1 MIKRYKIEGLDCPNC
16 AKALETKIGE
26 LDGINSAKIN
36 FVKSYIE
43 IDSDNQ
49 EKAVKDAIALTLKLE
64 PDATIIV
71 DNKSKISNK
80 GIWLDLGLLALGIVL
95 AVLTFVVKMPA
106 VLYWTTF
113 VISALLMGY
122 KTYYK
127 ALNLLLKGVIN
138 ENFLVTLSVIGA
150 TAVGEH
156 QDGLM
161 VVALYSIGKILES
174 LALNKSKKSIEALT
188 NIKPEYAVLVGE
200 DGSEK
205 KVEPSIIKVGDRLI
219 VKAGEK
225 VPVDGIVESGDVSLN
240 TQSLTGES
248 LPQLVAVGDEILSG
262 SIVLDG
268 VVYIKATSTY
278 TNSTVS
284 KILDLIENASEKKT
298 KTETVISKIS
308 KWYTLGVVCLAVVVW
323 AIVWAITG
331 NINTAI
337 YRGLIFLVISC
348 PCAFAISVPLAY
360 FSGIGNASKNG
371 ILIKGSNYLD
381 VLAKIDLIAFDKTGT
396 LTTGEFEIE
405 NIESCSEK
413 HTKEDVLYLASLGEQ
428 YSNHPL
434 AKAIVSKNEKSLEK
448 VSGVKEE
455 AGKGVS
461 YKFGKN
467 EYFVGR
473 KNSAQKSTVVE
484 VYENDEL
491 IGEIKLSD
499 GVKETSKHTI
509 MHLKEM
515 GVRTAMLSGD
525 NNEIVEKVAG
535 ELDIDE
541 AHAKLLPE
549 DKFAWIES
557 KKTGKQNV
565 AYVGDGINDAP
576 SLTLADVG
584 ISMGLNGSSASIE
597 ASDIVVANDNPE
609 KIVEGIKISKY
620 TRKIVWENII
630 ASAVI
635 KVTFLTLGAVGVTG
649 MLSAVI
655 ADVGVTLLAI
665 LNSLRALKY
674 NPKHNHNSHSHHHH
688 DEECDCCK

>member
-1 MIKRYKIEGLDCPNC
+1 MIKRYKIQGLDCPNC
-16 AKALETKIGE
+16 AKALENKISE

-43 IDSDNQ
+43 IDSENQ
-49 EKAVKDAIALTLKLE
+49 EKAVKDAVALTLKIE

-71 DNKSKISNK
+71 DKNSQINNKS
-80 GIWLDLGLLALGIVL
+80 IWLDVGLLAIGIVL
-95 AVLTFVVKMPA
+95 AILTFVVKMPA
-106 VLYWTTF
+106 WLYWIIF
-113 VISALLMGY
+113 VVSAMLMGY

-150 TAVGEH
+150 TAVGE
-156 QDGLM
+156 QRDGLM
-161 VVALYSIGKILES
+161 VVALYSIGKILEG
-174 LALNKSKKSIEALT
+174 LALNKSKKSIENLT
-188 NIKPEYAVLVGE
+188 NIKPEYAMLVKN
-200 DGSEK
+200 DGSEER
-205 KVEPSIIKVGDRLI
+205 VEPSVIKVGDRLI
-219 VKAGEK
+219 VRAGEK

-240 TQSLTGES
+240 IQSLTGES
-248 LPQLVAVGDEILSG
+248 LPQLVGSGDEILSG

-268 VVYIKATSTY
+268 VVQIKATSSY

-284 KILDLIENASEKKT
+284 KILDLIENASEKKA
-298 KTETVISKIS
+298 KTETVISKMS
-308 KWYTLGVVCLAVVVW
+308 KWYTLGVVCLAVLVW
-323 AIVWAITG
+323 GIVWAVTG
-331 NINTAI
+331 NLDTAI

-413 HTKEDVLYLASLGEQ
+413 YSQNDVLYLASLGEQ

-434 AKAIVSKNEKSLEK
+434 AKAIVNKNEKPLEK
-448 VSGVKEE
+448 ISGVKEE
-455 AGKGVS
+455 AGKGV
-461 YKFGKN
+461 YFAYNNN

-473 KNSAQKSTVVE
+473 KNNTQKSTVVE
-484 VYENDEL
+484 VYENDQL
-491 IGEIKLSD
+491 IGEIKLND
-499 GVKETSKHTI
+499 GTKETSKHTI
-509 MHLKEM
+509 MHLKKM
-515 GVRTAMLSGD
+515 GIKTAMLSGD
-525 NNEIVEKVAG
+525 NSEIVEKVADEIG
-535 ELDIDE
+535 IDE

-549 DKFAWIES
+549 DKFAWLEN
-557 KKTGKQNV
+557 KKSEKQNL

-597 ASDIVVANDNPE
+597 ASDIVIANDNPE

-635 KVTFLTLGAVGVTG
+635 KITFLTLGAFGITG

-674 NPKHNHNSHSHHHH
+674 NPKHNVNSHNHHTKT
-688 DEECDCCK
+688 DKCDCCK